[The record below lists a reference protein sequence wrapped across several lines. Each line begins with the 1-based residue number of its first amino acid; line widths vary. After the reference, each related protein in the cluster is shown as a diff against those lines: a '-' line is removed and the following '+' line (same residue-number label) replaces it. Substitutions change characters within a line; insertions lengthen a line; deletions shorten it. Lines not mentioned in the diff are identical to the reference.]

1 MRKILAVILTAL
13 MAVTFAGCF
22 RQLSEQEYADT
33 ILATYKTYVSE
44 VLDMAANQMDG
55 NKEEV
60 LAAID
65 RASAALDEIERINP
79 PALYSSQHQALC
91 EALPNQRDEL
101 AVNRRIA
108 EEGQSEEL
116 LQQIQDIASVSVFHE
131 KMLSLIKN
139 LREDGYLDL
148 E

>member
-13 MAVTFAGCF
+13 MAVTFAGCS